1 MAKRVETKLSEPREL
16 ARNVR
21 KEYERRSEDVRG
33 AAEILREEYGKR
45 VDQVHDRLDQSI
57 DDSRQTVR
65 KHPFLAV
72 GVTLGVG
79 IIAGVLLGR
88 KSKE

>member
-1 MAKRVETKLSEPREL
+1 MAKRAETKLSEPREL
-16 ARNVR
+16 ARSVR
-21 KEYERRSEDVRG
+21 KEYENRTDDVRG
-33 AAEILREEYGKR
+33 AAKILREEYDKR
-45 VDQVHDRLDQSI
+45 VEQVHGRLDQSI
-57 DDSRQTVR
+57 DDSRQSVR

-88 KSKE
+88 KSKD

>member
-1 MAKRVETKLSEPREL
+1 MAKRADTKLSEPREL
-16 ARNVR
+16 ARSVR
-21 KEYERRSEDVRG
+21 KEYEKRTEDVRG
-33 AAEILREEYGKR
+33 AAEILREEYDMR

-57 DDSRQTVR
+57 DDSRQSVR
-65 KHPFLAV
+65 KHPFLVV

-88 KSKE
+88 KSNA

>member
-1 MAKRVETKLSEPREL
+1 MAKRAYNNLSEPQEL
-16 ARNVR
+16 AKSVR
-21 KEYERRSEDVRG
+21 KEYEKRTDGVRN
-33 AAEILREEYGKR
+33 ASEILRKEYDKR

-79 IIAGVLLGR
+79 IVAGVLLGR
-88 KSKE
+88 KSKA

>member
-1 MAKRVETKLSEPREL
+1 MAKRSDSKLSEPSEL
-16 ARNVR
+16 ARSVR
-21 KEYERRSEDVRG
+21 KEYEKRSEDVRD
-33 AAEILREEYGKR
+33 AAETLREGYGKR

-72 GVTLGVG
+72 GVTLGIGVV
-79 IIAGVLLGR
+79 AGVILGR
-88 KSKE
+88 KSKA

>member
-1 MAKRVETKLSEPREL
+1 MAKRAYSNLSEPHEL
-16 ARNVR
+16 AKNVR
-21 KEYERRSEDVRG
+21 KEYEKTTDNVRN
-33 AAEILREEYGKR
+33 ASEILRKEYGKR
-45 VDQVHDRLDQSI
+45 VDQVHGMVDQSI

-79 IIAGVLLGR
+79 IVAGVLLGR
-88 KSKE
+88 KSKA

>member
-1 MAKRVETKLSEPREL
+1 M
-16 ARNVR
+16 R
-21 KEYERRSEDVRG
+21 KEYEKRTEDVRG
-33 AAEILREEYGKR
+33 AAEILREEYDMR

-57 DDSRQTVR
+57 DDSRQSVR
-65 KHPFLAV
+65 KHPFLVV

-88 KSKE
+88 KSNA

>member
-1 MAKRVETKLSEPREL
+1 MAKRPDNKLPEPREL
-16 ARNVR
+16 AKSVR
-21 KEYERRSEDVRG
+21 KEYEKRADDVHG
-33 AAEILREEYGKR
+33 AAEILRKEYDRR

-65 KHPFLAV
+65 KHPFLVV

-79 IIAGVLLGR
+79 VAAGVILGR
-88 KSKE
+88 KSKA